1 MGSGKPIVQDHNNN
15 KILLIYYSSHSVC
28 GIGTWLETLVPGL
41 EKLGWDVTV
50 GLAWGNQFHDP
61 ARVEKLRPRL
71 KFVRMD
77 GRTGTEQGR
86 VQAIRVAIEST
97 KASIVILNCLN
108 SGFEAVRQERLA
120 GKHLRLLATN
130 HGNFPKQAACLL
142 SHRDAI
148 DLCVC
153 LGRQSVNAMTNSPH
167 AFHPDRIRHIANA
180 VPTALSPCKVGKSET
195 PFRIGFAAR
204 LDHEPRKRIT
214 DLILF
219 ANQLHERLTG
229 CELWIAGD
237 GSADALVQEAAS
249 RNPHALRYVGPLTRK
264 ELYSSFYTELDVF
277 LNFSSNE
284 AFGLSI
290 AEAMAHGVVPITS
303 RFVGLESEGL
313 VLEGRNALVFP
324 VGDVNSAIEHVIA
337 LQQDSDLLSV
347 LSQNARQ
354 HIAENFSP
362 EQAAFIWDQELRRVC
377 TLPEL
382 PVVSD
387 ATYRVGRG
395 RFGLSERIWETLRR
409 WTRRRVPHQSAGEE
423 WPHYRCDDPVL
434 IEHVTRRFEHN
445 DLPMQGDLVV
455 GATGVL

>member
-1 MGSGKPIVQDHNNN
+1 VPDHNNN

-28 GIGTWLETLVPGL
+28 GIGTWLETLVPEL

-50 GLAWGNQFHDP
+50 GLAWGNKFHDP
-61 ARVEKLRPRL
+61 ERVEKLRPRL

-86 VQAIRVAIEST
+86 VQAIRSAIEST
-97 KASIVILNCLN
+97 QAGTVILNCLN
-108 SGFEAVRQERLA
+108 SGFEAVRQERQA
-120 GKHLRLLATN
+120 GRRLRLLATN
-130 HGNFPKQAACLL
+130 HGNFPKQGACLL
-142 SHRDAI
+142 SHRDSI

-153 LGRQSVNAMTNSPH
+153 LGRQSINAMTASPH
-167 AFHPDRIRHIANA
+167 AFHPDRIRHIANS
-180 VPTALSPCKVGKSET
+180 VPTALSPDKASRPQT

-204 LDHEPRKRIT
+204 LDHEPRKRIA

-237 GSADALVQEAAS
+237 GSAEALVQEAAA
-249 RNPHALRYVGPLTRK
+249 RNPQAIRYLGPLTRK
-264 ELYSSFYTELDVF
+264 ELYNSFYPELDVF

-290 AEAMAHGVVPITS
+290 AEAMAHGVVPVTS

-313 VLEGRNALVFP
+313 VLEGKNALVFP

-362 EQAAFIWDQELRRVC
+362 EQSALIWDRELKRVC

-382 PVVSD
+382 PLVSEAPD
-387 ATYRVGRG
+387 GVQPG

-434 IEHVTRRFEHN
+434 IEHVTRHFEQMNVPAHV
-445 DLPMQGDLVV
+445 LPVV
-455 GATGVL
+455 GATGVQ